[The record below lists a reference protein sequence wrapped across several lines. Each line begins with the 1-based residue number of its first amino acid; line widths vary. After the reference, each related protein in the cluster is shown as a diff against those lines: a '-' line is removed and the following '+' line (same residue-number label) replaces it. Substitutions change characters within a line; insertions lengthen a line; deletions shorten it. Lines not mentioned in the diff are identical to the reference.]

1 MSRRVLRLVERRTRA
16 VHLPRADADYL
27 LAHAAGVIDVQPG
40 FAPRSY
46 RLTPRGYVGF
56 LDGPGV
62 RFEISPKFPWPN
74 LLMLLGLGHGV
85 AHAGE
90 PVSVAG
96 GLLGVLA
103 RELADR
109 IRAVAQTGLVRSYYE
124 EDGESPFLRGRLRA
138 AEQLRDAAARA
149 FPDTFHVTETVFD
162 LDTPWNR
169 IPKAVASDLL
179 ARPDVPAPIRAEL
192 AASLAPLESVPL
204 RPVADADF
212 DVSAREPRAA
222 AYNELLS
229 LCRLIHD
236 GFAAADL
243 TAAGGTAFLLDL
255 GRVFENYLARTV
267 ADAFTRRPGWEVEV
281 QPRFELGATRGEPV
295 VLQPDLLIRRR
306 GMPGAV
312 LDAKW
317 KAPKPDP
324 ADLHQVLAYAT
335 VTGARHVGLVYPGR
349 RFARRDLLTDGGRVR
364 VSLFRVQVVGPADA
378 CRGSVSRLA
387 RSLSRAVKPA

>member
-16 VHLPRADADYL
+16 VRLPRADVDFL
-27 LAHAAGVIDVQPG
+27 LAHARGVIDVQPG

-62 RFEISPKFPWPN
+62 RFAIRPKLPWPN
-74 LLMLLGLGHGV
+74 LLMLLGLDHR
-85 AHAGE
+85 AAPAGE
-90 PVSVAG
+90 PVSPAG
-96 GLLGVLA
+96 GLLGILA

-109 IRAVAQTGLVRSYYE
+109 IRAVTQAGLVRGYRE
-124 EDGESPFLRGRLRA
+124 ADAESPFLRGRLRT
-138 AEQLRDAAARA
+138 AEQLRDAAAHA

-179 ARPDVPAPIRAEL
+179 AHPDIPASIRAEL
-192 AASLAPLESVPL
+192 AASIVPLESVPL
-204 RPVADADF
+204 RPVIDADF
-212 DVSAREPRAA
+212 EVSAREPRVA
-222 AYNELLS
+222 AYNGLLS
-229 LCRLIHD
+229 LCRLIRD

-243 TAAGGTAFLLDL
+243 TAAGGSAFLMDL
-255 GRVFENYLARTV
+255 GRVFEDYLARVV
-267 ADAFTRRPGWEVEV
+267 ADAFARRPGWAVEA
-281 QPRFELGATRGEPV
+281 QPRFELGAIRGEPV

-306 GMPGAV
+306 GEPVAV

-317 KAPKPDP
+317 KTAKPDV
-324 ADLHQVLAYAT
+324 ADVHQILAYAT

-349 RFARRDLLTDGGRVR
+349 RFARRDFLAGGGRVR
-364 VSLFRVQVVGPADA
+364 VSLFRVQVVGPPDA

-387 RSLSRAVKPA
+387 RVLSRTVKPA